1 MIKHSK
7 IKHHIY
13 LSMMNGYLSNELYL
27 TLEQYITEQEK
38 KDELL
43 GLYQLKDELREHYA
57 VNDSALKGQEILNKL
72 RQVCE
77 EINIKKEGLEELK
90 DVHR

>member
-38 KDELL
+38 KEELL
-43 GLYQLKDELREHYA
+43 EEYIHAFNIFTKR
-57 VNDSALKGQEILNKL
+57 NEITIKFEDNITLN
-72 RQVCE
+72 
-77 EINIKKEGLEELK
+77 EIFRNIKVLEEELK
-90 DVHR
+90 